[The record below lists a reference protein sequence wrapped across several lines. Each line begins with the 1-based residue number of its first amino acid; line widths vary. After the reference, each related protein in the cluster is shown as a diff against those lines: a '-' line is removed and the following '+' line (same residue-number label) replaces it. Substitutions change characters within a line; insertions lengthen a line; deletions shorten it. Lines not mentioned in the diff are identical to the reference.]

1 MTICP
6 NTRSLSA
13 NKVVIGFVLSGV
25 LALSGCTGTS
35 SVVSNLPSSTTAT
48 GQTPQSGQSL
58 TGVILSIRQISLYE
72 DPATSAAALAD
83 ITSAQ
88 PVVSPSLVS
97 SPRYAS
103 QGRTLSMV
111 GSAVQSSLA
120 GDNTDDRSHVMD
132 GQEVTVTLDS
142 GGTRMIVQPAA
153 SNLKINQR
161 VKIIVGSG
169 EPTRVQA
176 E

>member
-1 MTICP
+1 MTISP
-6 NTRSLSA
+6 ITRSLDV
-13 NKVVIGFVLSGV
+13 NKAVIGCVLSGV

-35 SVVSNLPSSTTAT
+35 SVVSNLPSSATAP
-48 GQTPQSGQSL
+48 GQTPQSGQSM
-58 TGVILSIRQISLYE
+58 TGVILSIRPISLYE
-72 DPATSAAALAD
+72 DPATSAAARAD
-83 ITSAQ
+83 LSSAQ
-88 PVVSPSLVS
+88 AVVSPSLVS

-120 GDNTDDRSHVMD
+120 GDNTDDRAYAMD